1 MDCIKKGGKMFPKIL
16 YELLPFIYLSVGV
29 GSGIVINSTIV
40 IVASILLIFTG
51 ILVLSMRIRYRR
63 SIRRN
68 RYL

>member
-1 MDCIKKGGKMFPKIL
+1 MFPKIL

-29 GSGIVINSTIV
+29 GSGVVINSTIV

-68 RYL
+68 RY

>member
-1 MDCIKKGGKMFPKIL
+1 MGCNKMLPKIL

-29 GSGIVINSTIV
+29 GSGAIINSTIV
-40 IVASILLIFTG
+40 LVASILLIATG

-63 SIRRN
+63 KIRRN